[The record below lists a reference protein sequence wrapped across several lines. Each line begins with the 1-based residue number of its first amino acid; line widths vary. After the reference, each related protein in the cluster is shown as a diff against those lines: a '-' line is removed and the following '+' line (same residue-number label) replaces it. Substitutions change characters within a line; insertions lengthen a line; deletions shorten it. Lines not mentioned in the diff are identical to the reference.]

1 MIIKVLCRPCAER
14 LSETVDLTR
23 IITGAEKDTCAECHR
38 RRYTNK
44 YRVREKTSNET
55 AS

>member
-1 MIIKVLCRPCAER
+1 MNVVSLCRSCAEK
-14 LSETVDLTR
+14 LAETVDLTR
-23 IITGAEKDTCAECHR
+23 IITGAEKDTCVECHR

-44 YRVREKTSNET
+44 YRVGEKASNET